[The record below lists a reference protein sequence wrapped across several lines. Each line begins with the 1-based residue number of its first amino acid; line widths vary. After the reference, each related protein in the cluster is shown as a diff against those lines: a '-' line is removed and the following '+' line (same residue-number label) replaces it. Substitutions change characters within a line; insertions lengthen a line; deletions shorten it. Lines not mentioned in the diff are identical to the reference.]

1 MRFPTGG
8 RSYEEL
14 IRVPLGELDPHVV
27 VRVTVAM
34 KPDPTYRDPHFGLT
48 DGVGENRFAVSDH
61 NGQCYMQGGS
71 SLLPTLPSNS
81 DQHYE
86 YVFLFEPF
94 HKYGA
99 CSYLGGHINP
109 GYFNY
114 RIDPNKGLSFV
125 VKRENTNEDYEF
137 YYFLIE
143 VL

>member
-8 RSYEEL
+8 TSYEEL
-14 IRVPLGELDPHVV
+14 IIVPLGVLDPHAVI
-27 VRVTVAM
+27 RVTVAM
-34 KPDPTYRDPHFGLT
+34 RPDSTNRDPHFGLT
-48 DGVGENRFAVSDH
+48 DGVNENRFRVSDS
-61 NGQCYMQGGS
+61 NGQCQMQAGS
-71 SLLPTLPSNS
+71 YITANPPYDSE
-81 DQHYE
+81 QHYE
-86 YVFLFEPF
+86 YVFVFEPF